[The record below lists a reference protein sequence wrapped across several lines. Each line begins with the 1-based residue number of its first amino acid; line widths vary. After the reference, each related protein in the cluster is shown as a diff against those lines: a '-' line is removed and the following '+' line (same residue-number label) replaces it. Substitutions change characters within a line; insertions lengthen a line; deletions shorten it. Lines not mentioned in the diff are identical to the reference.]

1 MHQLNKLITITSV
14 SFMLLLN
21 AAAQPDTILLKNFRP
36 KSIYKIPVTNIEKAK
51 FPIID
56 MHSHPYATTTEDIQK
71 WIKTMDRVGVEK
83 SLILTYA
90 TGARFDSIYK
100 LYSPF
105 GNRFEVWCGFDY
117 TGYNEPGWSA
127 KAVKE
132 LERCF

>member
-1 MHQLNKLITITSV
+1 MSIPWLYKLIAATSI
-14 SFMLLLN
+14 SFTLMLN

-36 KSIYKIPVTNIEKAK
+36 NSIYKIPVTKVEKAK

-71 WIKTMDRVGVEK
+71 WIKTMDRVGIEK

-100 LYSPF
+100 LYS
-105 GNRFEVWCGFDY
+105 
-117 TGYNEPGWSA
+117 
-127 KAVKE
+127 
-132 LERCF
+132 